1 MELSH
6 IPKIF
11 WYSVSLAILLIT
23 ATFSWAALQSNGMT
37 IEIAN
42 AKIAITGQLSDLEK
56 VNENLKNQLVLLNK
70 TKAELEKKIRKLEVS
85 SNANNKN
92 KKYTKLLKSVNK
104 TLKVKPINEDILINN
119 TKAITD
125 LRKSILQRR

>member
-1 MELSH
+1 MEISH
-6 IPKIF
+6 VPKIF

-42 AKIAITGQLSDLEK
+42 AKIAITGQLSDLDK

-70 TKAELEKKIRKLEVS
+70 TKAELEKKIRKLELS

-92 KKYTKLLKSVNK
+92 KKYTRLLKSVNK
-104 TLKVKPINEDILINN
+104 TLKAKPINEDVLIKN

-125 LRKSILQRR
+125 LRRSILQSR

>member
-1 MELSH
+1 MEVSNV
-6 IPKIF
+6 PNVF

-42 AKIAITGQLSDLEK
+42 AKIAITGQLSDLDK

-70 TKAELEKKIRKLEVS
+70 TKAELEKKIRKLELS

-92 KKYTKLLKSVNK
+92 IKYTKLLKSVSK
-104 TLKVKPINEDILINN
+104 TLKAKPINEDVLIKN

-125 LRKSILQRR
+125 LRRSILQSR

>member
-56 VNENLKNQLVLLNK
+56 VNENLKNQLVLLNE

>member
-6 IPKIF
+6 VPNVF

-42 AKIAITGQLSDLEK
+42 AKIAITGQLSDLDK
-56 VNENLKNQLVLLNK
+56 VNENLKNQLVLLNR
-70 TKAELEKKIRKLEVS
+70 TKAELEKKIRKLELRA
-85 SNANNKN
+85 NANNN
-92 KKYTKLLKSVNK
+92 NRNYTKLLKSVNK
-104 TLKVKPINEDILINN
+104 TLKAKPINEDILINN

-125 LRKSILQRR
+125 IRKSILQSR

>member
-6 IPKIF
+6 VPKVF

-42 AKIAITGQLSDLEK
+42 AKIAITGQLSDLDK

-70 TKAELEKKIRKLEVS
+70 TKAELEKKIRKLELS

-104 TLKVKPINEDILINN
+104 TLKAKPINEDILINN

>member
-6 IPKIF
+6 IPNIF

-37 IEIAN
+37 IEIAD
-42 AKIAITGQLSDLEK
+42 AKIAITGQLSELEK
-56 VNENLKNQLVLLNK
+56 VNDNLKNQLALLNE
-70 TKAELEKKIRKLEVS
+70 TKAELENKIRKLEVKS
-85 SNANNKN
+85 GANNNKN
-92 KKYTKLLKSVNK
+92 YSKLLNSVNK
-104 TLKVKPINEDILINN
+104 TLKAKPINKDLLINN

-125 LRKSILQRR
+125 IRKSMLQSR

>member
-56 VNENLKNQLVLLNK
+56 VNENLKNQLVLLNE

-125 LRKSILQRR
+125 LRKSIHQRR